1 MGVTVQYHKTLSVSS
16 PAAANEGSNSMTER
30 ASAALRETRATAHAT
45 GTTHL
50 LSRYRL
56 GEIELKNRLV
66 MSPMTRSRALEG
78 NVPNALAAAYYAQRA
93 TAGLIVTEATQVSPQ
108 GVGYIR
114 TPGIHSPEQVAGWRQ
129 VTEAVHGAGGK
140 IFAQLWHVGRI
151 SHPDFHDGEL
161 PVAPSAIAAD
171 GEVFTHRG
179 RTKMVTP
186 RALDIHELPGIVE
199 QFKNGAE
206 NAKAAGFD
214 GVELHGANGYLLDQF
229 LRDGANQRAD
239 AYGGSIR
246 NRARFPL
253 EVTEAVIAVW
263 GPDRVGYKVSPN
275 GAFNSMSDSDPVAT
289 YSYFAGELRKLGILY
304 LHATEGVA
312 GPMAPPPGAQRVA
325 PILRKRFARTLILN
339 GGYDAQSAEAAIA
352 RQDADLIAF
361 GVPFLANP
369 DLPERYARQ
378 APLNAPDQATFYA
391 GEAKGY
397 VDYPLLAELAA

>member
-1 MGVTVQYHKTLSVSS
+1 
-16 PAAANEGSNSMTER
+16 MTEPG
-30 ASAALRETRATAHAT
+30 SAALRESDAREHAAP
-45 GTTHL
+45 THL
-50 LSRYRL
+50 LSPYRL

-66 MSPMTRSRALEG
+66 LSPMTRSRAVEG
-78 NVPNALAAAYYAQRA
+78 NVPNPLAATYYAQRA
-93 TAGLIVTEATQVSPQ
+93 TAGLVVTEGTQVSPQ

-129 VTEAVHGAGGK
+129 VTEAVHRAGGK

-171 GEVFTHRG
+171 GEVFTYRG

-186 RALDIHELPGIVE
+186 RALEIRELPGIVG
-199 QFKNGAE
+199 QFKKGAE

-214 GVELHGANGYLLDQF
+214 GIELHGANGYLLDQF
-229 LRDGANQRAD
+229 LRDGANRRAD
-239 AYGGSIR
+239 LYGGSIR

-253 EVTEAVIAVW
+253 EVTEAVIGVW

-275 GAFNSMSDSDPVAT
+275 SAFNSMSDSDPVAI
-289 YSYFAGELRKLGILY
+289 YSYFAAELSKLGIVY

-312 GPMAPPPGAQRVA
+312 GPMAPPPGTQRVA
-325 PILRKRFARTLILN
+325 PILRKRFAGTLILN
-339 GGYDAQSAEAAIA
+339 GGYDAQSADAAIA
-352 RQDADLIAF
+352 HHDADLIAF
-361 GVPFLANP
+361 GAAFLANP

-397 VDYPLLAELAA
+397 VDYPVLAELAA